1 MADEEDSP
9 FPVYRA
15 GIVKVSFKLVK
26 ITIGIRVTPVGVIKS
41 VKFDLSHRPETHS
54 SVVSR

>member
-26 ITIGIRVTPVGVIKS
+26 ITIGIRVTPVKS
-41 VKFDLSHRPETHS
+41 LLVLSSPS
-54 SVVSR
+54 SLI